1 MSYLFLASV
10 AILFIVPV
18 TFVWNKVYDD
28 GFIGR
33 LALIGISFSSFIF
46 ALKIFSRGM
55 NHPWPETMLMMTSF
69 AVFLVWHL
77 FRFHRRVLMSKD
89 AEEGKVERRK
99 KHGHRSTQS

>member
-1 MSYLFLASV
+1 MRFLFLCSV
-10 AILFIVPV
+10 AVLFIVPV

-46 ALKIFSRGM
+46 ALKIFSIGVD
-55 NHPWPETMLMMTSF
+55 HPWPEAMLMMISF

-77 FRFHRRVLMSKD
+77 FRFHRRVLMNKD
-89 AEEGKVERRK
+89 AEEGKIERRHIHEHATEEK
-99 KHGHRSTQS
+99 